1 MIGSNLYVGDFSDYQ
16 PDELFKFQSNF
27 NLQLP
32 FLWHKILMMNIK
44 FFRYSDSINVTKS
57 VRSLIA
63 CSNLC
68 FLIYIPR
75 NLGLCPRTYVGLDIL
90 IAISVSEG

>member
-32 FLWHKILMMNIK
+32 FLWHKILMISIK
-44 FFRYSDSINVTKS
+44 FFSYSDSINVTKF
-57 VRSLIA
+57 VRRHSA
-63 CSNLC
+63 CSIQN
-68 FLIYIPR
+68 IPR

-90 IAISVSEG
+90 IAICVSEG